1 MNKHHHFEI
10 CDREFITVYS
20 ADDYLD
26 QSANGCLSTLETDP
40 SFADLYVNSLTG
52 KVTLANTLS
61 LERV

>member
-1 MNKHHHFEI
+1 MNKHRHFEI